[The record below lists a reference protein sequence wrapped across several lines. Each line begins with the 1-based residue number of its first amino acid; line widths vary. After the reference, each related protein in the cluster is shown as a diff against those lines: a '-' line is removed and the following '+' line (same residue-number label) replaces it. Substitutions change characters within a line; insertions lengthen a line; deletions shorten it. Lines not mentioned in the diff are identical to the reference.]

1 MYCIYGL
8 KQSYY
13 IHVNIYVYTC
23 LFIHLSDGISK
34 SGGDGL
40 SVDGS

>member
-1 MYCIYGL
+1 MDSSSRITYMLIFMY
-8 KQSYY
+8 
-13 IHVNIYVYTC
+13 NIYTC